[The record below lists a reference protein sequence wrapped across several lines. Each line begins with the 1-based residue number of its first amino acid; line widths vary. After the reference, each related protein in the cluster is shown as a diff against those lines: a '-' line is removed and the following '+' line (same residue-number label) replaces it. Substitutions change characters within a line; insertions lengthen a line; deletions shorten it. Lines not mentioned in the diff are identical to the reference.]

1 MADIAVIGGSGLYK
15 LPELEVTGREVVRTP
30 YGDPS
35 TALLYGVMAGQQI
48 IFLPRHGYGH
58 TIAPHKI
65 NYRANIWALHE
76 AGVNSIFAVN
86 AVGGIRPDLQPESLV
101 VPDQI
106 LDYSYDRCHTF
117 FDSGPDSP
125 PVHVDFSEPYSSRLR
140 AAYLQGAN
148 RAEVTVHDGATYAT
162 TQGPRFETRA
172 EINRFER
179 DGADIVGMTGMPEAA
194 LAREM
199 GIEYATLSAVVNPA
213 AGRGNGPIE
222 VTELEEVLERCVKR
236 VKKVLAAAILSLS
249 DRL

>member
-1 MADIAVIGGSGLYK
+1 MAEIAVIGGSGLYK
-15 LPELEVTGREVVRTP
+15 LPALKVLGREVVRTP
-30 YGDPS
+30 FGDPS
-35 TALLYGVMAGQQI
+35 TALLRGLLAGQEI

-76 AGVNSIFAVN
+76 LGVNAIFAVN
-86 AVGGIRPDLQPESLV
+86 AVGGIRSDLQTESLV

-106 LDYSYDRCHTF
+106 LDYTYDRCHTF

-125 PVHVDFSEPYSSRLR
+125 PVHVDFSDPYSLR
-140 AAYLQGAN
+140 VRRAYLQGASV
-148 RAEVTVHDGATYAT
+148 AGIKVHEGATYAA

-172 EINRFER
+172 EINRLER

-194 LAREM
+194 LAREI
-199 GIEYATLSAVVNPA
+199 GVDYASLCAVVNPA

-222 VTELEEVLERCVKR
+222 VTELESVLAHCVSR
-236 VKKVLAAAILSLS
+236 VKDVLAAAMLSLPGRS
-249 DRL
+249 